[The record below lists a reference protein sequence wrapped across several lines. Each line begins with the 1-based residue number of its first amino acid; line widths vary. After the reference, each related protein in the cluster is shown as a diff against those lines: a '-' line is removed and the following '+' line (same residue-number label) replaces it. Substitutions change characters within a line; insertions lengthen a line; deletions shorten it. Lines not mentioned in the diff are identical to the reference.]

1 MEYID
6 LGLPSGNLWAAE
18 NEEGY
23 YTFDEAVAKFGD
35 CLPTKD
41 DFEELLEHCWKRWDN
56 ERKGLEFMGDNG
68 AKIFLPASGFR
79 NGSDVGNMQGN
90 GYYWSATPFGSL
102 NPKAKPTG
110 WQQTK
115 YGALPDQDWH
125 DVLANGFSECFSVLK
140 PGGFL
145 IFKWNETDI
154 PVREVLKLTDQ
165 KPIFGHKSGK
175 RSNTHWIC
183 FMKS

>member
-6 LGLPSGNLWAAE
+6 LGLPSGTLWAAE

-35 CLPTKD
+35 NMPTKD
-41 DFEELLEHCWKRWDN
+41 DFEELVAHCWKRWDD

-79 NGSDVGNMQGN
+79 NGSDVSNMQGN

-102 NPKAKPTG
+102 SAYGLYFDSEYAGLNYDCRYGGQSVRLIKRG
-110 WQQTK
+110 GTK
-115 YGALPDQDWH
+115 
-125 DVLANGFSECFSVLK
+125 
-140 PGGFL
+140 
-145 IFKWNETDI
+145 
-154 PVREVLKLTDQ
+154 
-165 KPIFGHKSGK
+165 
-175 RSNTHWIC
+175 
-183 FMKS
+183 